1 MNLRVAIAGAGMIV
15 AHHLPAWRA
24 QRGVTVVGIADPD
37 RRRAEARADVFAI
50 PHHFTD
56 VVSMIDALRPDVLDV
71 ASLRETHAALVLAA
85 VERGIAVLCQ
95 KPLAPTL
102 VEAEALVAAVAGRV
116 RLMVHENWRFRPY
129 YRQLWQWQQAGGL
142 GEVTALSLAYR
153 SAGFLP
159 DATGALPALL
169 RQPFMAT
176 EARLMVAESLIHH
189 IDVARWLTGG
199 LTLLAA
205 RLQYL
210 VPACRG
216 ETAATLMFA
225 TQHGAPVV
233 IEGHGACPGYP
244 SGASDHLELI
254 GTQGSA
260 RFDGRRL
267 SLLGGE
273 SHDYSHEVAYQASFD
288 ACIAH
293 FVDRLRDGGPFE
305 TDPIDNLQT
314 LRLVEDAYE
323 KANTMPLD
331 HAA

>member
-24 QRGVTVVGIADPD
+24 QAGVEVVGIADPD
-37 RRRAEARADVFAI
+37 QARAEARASAFGI
-50 PHHFTD
+50 PHGFAD
-56 VVSMIDALRPDVLDV
+56 PAAMLDALRPDVLDV
-71 ASLRETHAALVLAA
+71 ASPRQTHAALVLAA
-85 VERGIAVLCQ
+85 AERGIAVLCQ

-102 VEAEALVAAVAGRV
+102 AEAEALVAGLAGRV

-129 YRQLWQWQQAGGL
+129 YRQLRRWQREGLL
-142 GEVTALSLAYR
+142 GEVTGLNLACR

-159 DATGALPALL
+159 DAAGHLPALV
-169 RQPFMAT
+169 RQPFMAN
-176 EARLMVAESLIHH
+176 EARLMVAETLIHH

-205 RLQYL
+205 RLQHL
-210 VPACRG
+210 SPACRG

-225 TQHGAPVV
+225 AAAGAPVV
-233 IEGHGACPGYP
+233 IEGHGCCPGYP
-244 SGASDHLELI
+244 PAARDQFDLI
-254 GTQGSA
+254 GMRGSA
-260 RFDGRRL
+260 RFDGLRL

-273 SHDYSHEVAYQASFD
+273 SHDYPHDAAYQASFD
-288 ACIAH
+288 ACIGH

-305 TDPIDNLQT
+305 TDPIDNLHT
-314 LRLVEDAYE
+314 LRLVEDAY
-323 KANTMPLD
+323 ARAMTMPLE